1 MLYMILME
9 KIFLENGKIFE
20 IVNLSLLKLENYRI
34 KLNFNLFDYD
44 DFSSH
49 LESEFSLL
57 MIGEKEKEDEVLVE
71 EEVLEG
77 T

>member
-1 MLYMILME
+1 MI
-9 KIFLENGKIFE
+9 KH
-20 IVNLSLLKLENYRI
+20 
-34 KLNFNLFDYD
+34 NFHLFYYD
-44 DFSSH
+44 NFSSL

-57 MIGEKEKEDEVLVE
+57 MIGEKEKEDVVLVE

>member
-1 MLYMILME
+1 MI
-9 KIFLENGKIFE
+9 KPRFH
-20 IVNLSLLKLENYRI
+20 
-34 KLNFNLFDYD
+34 LFDYEK
-44 DFSSH
+44 FSSH

>member
-1 MLYMILME
+1 M
-9 KIFLENGKIFE
+9 KK
-20 IVNLSLLKLENYRI
+20 S
-34 KLNFNLFDYD
+34 NFHLFDYD
-44 DFSSH
+44 KFISH

-57 MIGEKEKEDEVLVE
+57 MIEEKEKEDEVLEE

>member
-1 MLYMILME
+1 M
-9 KIFLENGKIFE
+9 KKPNFH
-20 IVNLSLLKLENYRI
+20 LL
-34 KLNFNLFDYD
+34 DYD
-44 DFSSH
+44 EFISH

-57 MIGEKEKEDEVLVE
+57 MIEEKEKEDEVLEE

>member
-1 MLYMILME
+1 MI
-9 KIFLENGKIFE
+9 KP
-20 IVNLSLLKLENYRI
+20 
-34 KLNFNLFDYD
+34 NFHLFDYNK
-44 DFSSH
+44 FSSH